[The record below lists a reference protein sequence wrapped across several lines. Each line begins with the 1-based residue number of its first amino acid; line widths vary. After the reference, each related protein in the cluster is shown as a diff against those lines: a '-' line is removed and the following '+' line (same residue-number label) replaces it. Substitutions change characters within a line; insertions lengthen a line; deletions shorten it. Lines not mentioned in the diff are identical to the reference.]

1 MYKYFSKLLFI
12 LPANNVQLLFV
23 ACIFILTSCIE
34 ALGIGII
41 GPFIALASDFSIIE
55 NNSWLASV
63 YKLLSIEQENQ
74 FVAIIGLFAV
84 SIYLLKSIA
93 AWATQVFITR
103 FCNRQQRLLITRM
116 ASGYIKAPYVYHI
129 TKNSSSIID
138 RLIEV
143 ANTFSNTVFI
153 PLLTTLANIFLF
165 LTLFIL
171 LCFTSLPVMLG
182 LLVILLPV
190 LFLFNSFAPKLRQWG
205 KQMRDSKSEIIQTVN
220 HAFGSVK
227 ETKIIGCEQ
236 YFAEQIAEQ
245 ARKLEVSHRNL
256 ITYRILPRYL
266 MESIIVMSAIL
277 MISISVLLNG
287 EGVSGTI
294 SVLGVFA
301 LASMR
306 LLPAITNSI
315 NGVNQLRTSSYTL
328 DQIYYELSEL
338 LSLQKQQQIEDRSLN
353 FNKSLPTCEQNSN
366 FELNLGQIGQN
377 KSLKFDHQI
386 KLSGITYHYPNSSR
400 DVVLDVS
407 LSIEKGESIAFIG
420 KSGAG
425 KTTLVDII
433 LGLLTP
439 QYGDLKVDG
448 VSIYRDL
455 RAWKNL
461 IAYIPQSIFLI
472 DDSIEKNIAFGVP
485 DRLINRDKLAK
496 AIEVAQLTEVIA
508 NLPHGINTMVGERGV
523 LLSGGQRQRV
533 GIARAIYHD
542 REILVLD
549 EATAALD
556 NETEKL
562 VTDSIISL
570 SANSKITLITIAHRL
585 STIENCD
592 RIYCLEQGRVFQS
605 GSYEEVVLNKKSIEI

>member
-1 MYKYFSKLLFI
+1 MTKYFSKLLFI
-12 LPANNVQLLFV
+12 LPANNMQLLF
-23 ACIFILTSCIE
+23 AALIFIFTSCIE
-34 ALGIGII
+34 ALGIGIV
-41 GPFIALASDFSIIE
+41 GPFIALASDFSTIE
-55 NNSWLASV
+55 SNPWLVSI
-63 YKLLSIEQENQ
+63 YQLLGVEQKNH
-74 FVAIIGLFAV
+74 FVAIVGLFAV
-84 SIYLLKSIA
+84 LLFLLKSIA

-103 FCNRQQRLLITRM
+103 FSDRQQRLLISKM

-143 ANTFSNTVFI
+143 ANTFSNTIFM

-165 LTLFIL
+165 FALFIL

-182 LLVILLPV
+182 LLAILLPI
-190 LFLFNSFAPKLRQWG
+190 LFLFNSFAPKVRQWG
-205 KQMRDSKSEIIQTVN
+205 KQMRDSKADIIQTVN

-236 YFAEQIAEQ
+236 YFADRIAEQ
-245 ARKLEVSHRNL
+245 ARKLETSHRTF
-256 ITYRILPRYL
+256 ITFRILPRYL
-266 MESIIVMSAIL
+266 MESIIVISAIL
-277 MISISVLLNG
+277 LISVSVLLNG
-287 EGVSGTI
+287 EGISGTT

-315 NGVNQLRTSSYTL
+315 NGVNQLRASSYTL

-338 LSLQKQQQIEDRSLN
+338 LSLQKQQQIED
-353 FNKSLPTCEQNSN
+353 KSLRFNQPSPLAKQNYD
-366 FELNLGQIGQN
+366 FTPILAYN
-377 KSLKFDHQI
+377 KCFKFDRQI
-386 KLSGITYHYPNSSR
+386 ALEGITYRYPNSSR
-400 DVVLDVS
+400 DVVLDLS

-433 LGLLTP
+433 LGLLVP

-448 VSIYRDL
+448 ISIYQDL

-485 DRLINRDKLAK
+485 DHLIDRDKLAR

-508 NLPHGINTMVGERGV
+508 NLPHGIKTIVGERGI

-556 NETEKL
+556 NHTEKL
-562 VTDSIISL
+562 VTDSIDAL

-592 RIYCLEQGRVFQS
+592 CIYSLCDGRILKS
-605 GSYEEVVLNKKSIEI
+605 GKYAQVVENIAIDS